1 MSCTESYTGMI
12 KEINLPRELIKVE
25 EIIKFISLSFK
36 IPEDKF
42 EIDGN
47 NKITGIHS
55 EKVILNIEDGKW
67 YEVLEK
73 KCNNLAWKVDLFIAK
88 CNNGIINFNVRYY
101 NCEFSFNE
109 AIITSLRVMK
119 FNEIVNDAVGY
130 AIIEAIW
137 IDELINKSL

>member
-1 MSCTESYTGMI
+1 MSCTESYIGVI
-12 KEINLPRELIKVE
+12 KEINLPSELIKVE

-42 EIDGN
+42 EIDDN
-47 NKITGIHS
+47 NKITVIHS
-55 EKVILNIEDGKW
+55 EKVILDIEDGKW

-73 KCNNLAWKVDLFIAK
+73 KCNNLVWEVDLFIAK

-101 NCEFSFNE
+101 NGECSFNE
-109 AIITSLRVMK
+109 AIITSLRVMR

-130 AIIEAIW
+130 AIVEAIW